1 MHMFTKRFTYYSCN
15 SISEIYPLL
24 APTATPTQ
32 LLLTVSNLVANNRIR
47 VNPIVCKFNFQF
59 DGKAGY
65 SLSPAQVQT
74 VVSDNNLTYDAIVSC
89 LTPDLSL
96 QLNNPNKNYTDTF
109 VAITE
114 FDGTYRLD

>member
-1 MHMFTKRFTYYSCN
+1 MQPACTAVRQSFRDKILPKMSSKPLIYRF
-15 SISEIYPLL
+15 E
-24 APTATPTQ
+24 
-32 LLLTVSNLVANNRIR
+32 
-47 VNPIVCKFNFQF
+47 
-59 DGKAGY
+59 
-65 SLSPAQVQT
+65 LSPAQVQT
-74 VVSDNNLTYDAIVSC
+74 VISDNNLTYDAIVSC